1 MKSMPTVFTLL
12 LLVVRG
18 QAPLLRQRT
27 GGITLVS
34 IRSPRGW
41 GEKLDSATI
50 GNAVRPQA
58 HLMLSPQYSW
68 F

>member
-1 MKSMPTVFTLL
+1 MKSVPTVFTLL

-34 IRSPRGW
+34 SRSPGGW
-41 GEKLDSATI
+41 GEKLDSAMME
-50 GNAVRPQA
+50 NAIRPQA
-58 HLMLSPQYSW
+58 HLTLSPQNSW